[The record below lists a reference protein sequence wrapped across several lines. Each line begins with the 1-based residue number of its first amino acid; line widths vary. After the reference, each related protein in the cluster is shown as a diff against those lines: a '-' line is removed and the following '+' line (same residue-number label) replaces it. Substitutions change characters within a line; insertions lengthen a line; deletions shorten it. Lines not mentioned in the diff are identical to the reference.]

1 MDTAFRKINIDAL
14 EEDILLPSELYDED
28 PRGPD
33 GVQADAKKRSTD
45 VRGLVSK

>member
-1 MDTAFRKINIDAL
+1 MDTAFRKIDIDAL
-14 EEDILLPSELYDED
+14 EEDHLLPSDLYDPD

-33 GVQADAKKRSTD
+33 GVLADAQARSTE